1 MCGIAGFAGEGSPD
15 ILERMTRALARRG
28 PDDNG
33 TYFDG
38 KVGLASTRLAVIDLS
53 ALGHQPMVNNSGD
66 LVIAYNGEIY
76 NFRELRAE
84 LERAGHGGFR
94 GHSDTEVLLRCY
106 EAYGEA
112 AFARLRGMFAI
123 ALYDRRSGELF
134 LARDHMGKKP
144 LYWAR
149 FGCTLVFGS
158 EIKALMCHPA
168 WQGSLNPEAISAYL
182 VYEAVPTELAIFAG
196 VHKAPPA
203 SYLVFKGDVLTRKV
217 RFWQPSPAPKEPVDF
232 ATAQEI
238 LDQALARS
246 VNQRLVAD
254 VPVGVFLS
262 GGLDS
267 STIAYYASR
276 TSRIKTFSVGFEDT
290 TFDESREALEVA
302 RFLGAEHSS
311 EVLTAAGCVDVLAQ
325 AADYMDEPNADASL
339 LPTYL
344 LSAFTRRRVT
354 VALGG
359 DGADELFAGYPT
371 FQAEDYLRFYN
382 AIPRAVRRSTIEPL
396 IRLLP
401 VSHGYMSLDFRLKKF
416 LEGSEAPERYRHQH
430 WIGAF
435 RNGEIAALLT
445 PEFRNAPSPYALID
459 KYWDEAGG
467 DFHRRLLFTYLRT
480 YLMDQVMA
488 KVDRASMANSLEA
501 RSPFLDVDLV
511 DLVLGF
517 PYEFKYRHFAGKRIL
532 RRLMRGRLPHSVTAR
547 RKKGF
552 GVPIGQWL
560 RREMRPLCED
570 TLSPARIRAGGIFDS
585 AEVERL
591 KREHFS
597 GAADHR
603 KRLWTLLTFMLWHDR
618 WHRRGGDAVPQAY
631 AAA

>member
-33 TYFDG
+33 TYCDG
-38 KVGLASTRLAVIDLS
+38 RVGLASTRLAVIDLS
-53 ALGHQPMVNNSGD
+53 ALGHQPMANNSGD

-134 LARDHMGKKP
+134 LARDHLGKKP

-149 FGCTLVFGS
+149 FGRALVFGS

-168 WQGSLNPEAISAYL
+168 WQGRLNPEAISAYL
-182 VYEAVPTELAIFAG
+182 VYEAVPTELAIFAD
-196 VHKAPPA
+196 VSKVPPA
-203 SYLVFKGDVLTRKV
+203 SYLVFKDGMLTRQV
-217 RFWQPSPAPKEPVDF
+217 RFWQPAPAPKTPVDF
-232 ATAQEI
+232 ATAKGL
-238 LDQALARS
+238 LDEALARS
-246 VNQRLVAD
+246 VDQRLVAD

-276 TSRIKTFSVGFEDT
+276 TSRIKTFAIGFEDS
-290 TFDESREALEVA
+290 TFDESRQAQEVA
-302 RFLGAEHSS
+302 HFLGADHSS
-311 EVLTAAGCVDVLAQ
+311 QILTAAGCVDVLAQ

-371 FQAEDYLRFYN
+371 FRAEDYFRFYGY
-382 AIPRAVRRSTIEPL
+382 IPSPLRRGVIEPL
-396 IRLLP
+396 IRRLP
-401 VSHGYMSLDFRLKKF
+401 VSHDYMSLDFRLKKF
-416 LEGSEAPERYRHQH
+416 LEGSEAPDRYRHQH

-435 RNGEIAALLT
+435 RDEESAKLLT
-445 PEFRNAPSPYALID
+445 PEFRNTASPYALID

-480 YLMDQVMA
+480 YLMDQV
-488 KVDRASMANSLEA
+488 
-501 RSPFLDVDLV
+501 
-511 DLVLGF
+511 
-517 PYEFKYRHFAGKRIL
+517 
-532 RRLMRGRLPHSVTAR
+532 
-547 RKKGF
+547 
-552 GVPIGQWL
+552 
-560 RREMRPLCED
+560 
-570 TLSPARIRAGGIFDS
+570 
-585 AEVERL
+585 
-591 KREHFS
+591 
-597 GAADHR
+597 
-603 KRLWTLLTFMLWHDR
+603 
-618 WHRRGGDAVPQAY
+618 
-631 AAA
+631 